1 MTSWRWPTLIR
12 VAVVLL
18 AIGVLLT
25 FAMVLGWLPS
35 TFFLNFLAFGAS
47 LSGLFVG
54 YYGVLMMLRE
64 HRRDE

>member
-1 MTSWRWPTLIR
+1 MSVWRWQALIR

-18 AIGVLLT
+18 ALGVLLP
-25 FAMVLGWLPS
+25 FSMVMGWLPS

-54 YYGVLMMLRE
+54 YYGVLMLLRE
-64 HRRDE
+64 RRRDE